1 MFKSVPNDVF
11 AFDLE
16 WIPDTKAGRALL
28 GLPTSMAE
36 IQVWESMWKAAGATA
51 DNPRPF
57 LKTIQSRIVSVAV
70 VSRKVVGTGPA
81 MVRLTSLPKNPN
93 LEAERDEA
101 SIVSTFLNAL
111 GERKPQLVGFYSGN
125 ADLPI
130 LVQRGIVHGIQ
141 ATGFS
146 KRPAKPWEGYDY
158 FDSRNSEGHIDLS
171 TISGGWKVTFSLND
185 IATLSGIPGKL
196 GVSGGDV
203 AQMWLDGRY
212 AEIVAY
218 NEFDALSTYLVWLR
232 AAHFAG
238 FFTSAQY
245 IIEQELVVALIQ
257 SEIAAGRTHLQTFL
271 DAWSFKI
278 NRD

>member
-1 MFKSVPNDVF
+1 MFKSVPSDVF

-16 WIPDTKAGRALL
+16 WVPDTAAGRALL
-28 GLPTSMAE
+28 GLSAATPE
-36 IQVWESMWKAAGATA
+36 LEVWEAMWKAAGANA

-70 VSRKVVGTGPA
+70 VSRKLVGSGPA
-81 MVRLTSLPKNPN
+81 AVRLTSLPKQPN
-93 LEAERDEA
+93 MEGERSESA
-101 SIVSTFLNAL
+101 IIGTFLNAL
-111 GERKPQLVGFYSGN
+111 GERKPQLVGFFSSN

-130 LVQRGIVHGIQ
+130 LIQRGIVNGIQ
-141 ATGFS
+141 AAGFC

-171 TISGGWKVTFSLND
+171 TISGGWKSTFSLNE
-185 IATLSGIPGKL
+185 IATLSGIPGKI

-203 AQMWLDGRY
+203 AQMWLDRRY

-238 FFTSAQY
+238 FFADEQY
-245 IIEQELVVALIQ
+245 VAEQNLVATLIKT
-257 SEIAAGRTHLQTFL
+257 EIGAGKAHLQTYL
-271 DAWSFKI
+271 DAWSFKPS
-278 NRD
+278 

>member
-16 WIPDTKAGRALL
+16 WIPDTAAGRALL
-28 GLPTSMAE
+28 GLPSGTPE
-36 IQVWESMWKAAGATA
+36 LQVWEAMWKAAGATA
-51 DNPRPF
+51 ENPRPF

-70 VSRKVVGTGPA
+70 VSRKLVGTGPA
-81 MVRLTSLPKNPN
+81 TVRLTSLPKRPN
-93 LEAERDEA
+93 VETERSEG
-101 SIVSTFLNAL
+101 SIIGTFLNAV
-111 GERKPQLVGFYSGN
+111 GERKPQLIGFYSGN

-130 LVQRGIVHGIQ
+130 LVQRAIVHGIQ
-141 ATGFS
+141 AAGFS

-171 TISGGWKVTFSLND
+171 TISGGWKSTFSLNE
-185 IATLSGIPGKL
+185 IATLSGIPGKI

-212 AEIVAY
+212 EEIVAY
-218 NEFDALSTYLVWLR
+218 NEFDSLTTYLVWLR

-238 FFTSAQY
+238 FFTSEQY
-245 IIEQELVVALIQ
+245 VAEQTLVVTLLK
-257 SEIAAGRTHLQTFL
+257 SEITAGRKHLQAFL
-271 DAWSFKI
+271 DAWSFKVT
-278 NRD
+278 